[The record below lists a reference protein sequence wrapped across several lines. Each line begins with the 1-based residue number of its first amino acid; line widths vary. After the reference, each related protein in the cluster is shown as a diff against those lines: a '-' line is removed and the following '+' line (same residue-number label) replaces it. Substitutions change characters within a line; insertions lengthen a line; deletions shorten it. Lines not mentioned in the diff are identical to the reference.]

1 MTPTLPTNLHSL
13 LSQTPSNPQNLPA
26 GRPRWGLPGMLY
38 HTVIPRHLRTFF
50 SEKSSFLAI
59 LIWNPFGFFH
69 TSIKQVHM
77 DLVSA
82 PQPHCT
88 TLSLHW
94 VHLLSPPIGV
104 HLLSPPSAPPQGCTT
119 TTTEGAILGL
129 TATTV
134 ILGLTATTVIL
145 GLTATCD
152 IMQHTAWPYAI

>member
-1 MTPTLPTNLHSL
+1 MTSEITPFLKYSTEAQMTPTLPINVRYF
-13 LSQTPSNPQNLPA
+13 LSQTPSKPQNLPA
-26 GRPRWGLPGMLY
+26 GRPRWGRPGNPLSMVRSLY
-38 HTVIPRHLRTFF
+38 LRTFF

-59 LIWNPFGFFH
+59 LIWNPFGLFH

-104 HLLSPPSAPPQGCTT
+104 HLLSPPIGVHLLKDVRLLP
-119 TTTEGAILGL
+119 LRVL
-129 TATTV
+129 T
-134 ILGLTATTVIL
+134 
-145 GLTATCD
+145 
-152 IMQHTAWPYAI
+152 